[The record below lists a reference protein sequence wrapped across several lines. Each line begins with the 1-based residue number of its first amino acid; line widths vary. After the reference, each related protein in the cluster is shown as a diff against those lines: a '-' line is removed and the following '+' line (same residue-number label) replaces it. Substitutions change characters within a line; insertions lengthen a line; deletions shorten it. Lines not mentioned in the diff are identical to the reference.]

1 MAANSWT
8 LLPLKLST
16 MSLPLES
23 GPVFDC
29 CDQGILQKW
38 HWASFRST
46 LKRIDT
52 FHLSLWE
59 PWARAVRNLANL
71 RKRMC
76 GEVQR
81 LRWRGRKRGSPRK
94 QKYDWI
100 HVDPPNQSACQL
112 NTPTWPQLL
121 PYAAEKLCGWA
132 LPEFPMH
139 KTMRYNEWV
148 VVNHY
153 FLVSFHT

>member
-1 MAANSWT
+1 MAANSST

-16 MSLPLES
+16 MSLSLES

-38 HWASFRST
+38 HWASFRSS

-59 PWARAVRNLANL
+59 PWARAVRNLTNL
-71 RKRMC
+71 RKRIC

-81 LRWRGRKRGSPRK
+81 LR
-94 QKYDWI
+94 
-100 HVDPPNQSACQL
+100 
-112 NTPTWPQLL
+112 
-121 PYAAEKLCGWA
+121 CGWGGRGKERQPQETEIWVNPCGPSKPEC
-132 LPEFPMH
+132 LPTEYSH
-139 KTMRYNEWV
+139 VTTVVAICSGKTSQLSTAWIPNAQ
-148 VVNHY
+148 NHEI
-153 FLVSFHT
+153 